1 MKKPQQPLTDKLEL
15 DRQQAIAAKRALQSA
30 LERVNRVHAQLL
42 PGQLQ
47 ADLDHA
53 ARELS
58 VGITALRDADGE
70 GYGVSGDG
78 TRKSSIITPNVK
90 CPKCGHEFRT
100 RATDTTTCSVCKKT
114 VRINRHSLI
123 GDPS

>member
-15 DRQQAIAAKRALQSA
+15 DRQQAITAKRALQSA

-42 PGQLQ
+42 PGHLQ

-58 VGITALRDADGE
+58 VGITALRDADGDSNC
-70 GYGVSGDG
+70 GV
-78 TRKSSIITPNVK
+78 RKIERNDQSNQLAM
-90 CPKCGHEFRT
+90 PK
-100 RATDTTTCSVCKKT
+100 KKGA
-114 VRINRHSLI
+114 RE
-123 GDPS
+123 